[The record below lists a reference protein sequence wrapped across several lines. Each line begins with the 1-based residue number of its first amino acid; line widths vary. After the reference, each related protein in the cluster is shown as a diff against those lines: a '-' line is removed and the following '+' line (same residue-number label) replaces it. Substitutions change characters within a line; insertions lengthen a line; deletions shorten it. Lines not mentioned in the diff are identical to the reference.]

1 MSLMFDQRKRPPITP
16 GRAPGSAAR
25 DRSVFTPALQ
35 LQSAVGNQAVL
46 SMLRLSRPQRAMTV
60 GRADGPLER
69 EADAMAEHAVG
80 GPSSSELPAANGR
93 GLQSAPQSL
102 DPATRR
108 FFESRFGH
116 DFSNVRIHTSHEA
129 AASARSLEANAYT
142 VGSDIVFREG
152 AYSTG
157 SDRGRR
163 LLAHE
168 LAHVVQQGRS
178 GAQGPAIQRQVQ
190 DQSRGQAQGH
200 GTQVSVNSNCGDSD
214 ARAIAFAIAR
224 AEGMLNAALDW
235 FRNSTPQSDVQLNA
249 LLRVHFRSDSD
260 ATRNAVSSRLAR
272 VAAILLE
279 SAKANVNLY
288 CTDEKDPAC
297 SKKEYYAYVRD
308 RQGYRINF
316 CPSFFTMNPEEQLW
330 GVIHETCHLAG
341 ARGDNYN
348 FIYNAD
354 MASCY
359 GSTAVTTTPLEN
371 ADSYV
376 GFVWCLVKPG
386 SKIREGMDIQGKNP
400 TPGSQNPNSGTQ
412 YKH

>member
-1 MSLMFDQRKRPPITP
+1 MRLMFDQRKRPSITP
-16 GRAPGSAAR
+16 GRAPGSPVR
-25 DRSVFTPALQ
+25 DRRVFPPALQ
-35 LQSAVGNQAVL
+35 LQGAVGNQAVL
-46 SMLRLSRPQRAMTV
+46 SVLRLSRSQHAMTV

-69 EADAMAEHAVG
+69 EADAMAAHAVG
-80 GPSSSELPAANGR
+80 GPSSSELPGANR
-93 GLQSAPQSL
+93 RAIQSAQQAL
-102 DPATRR
+102 DPATRT

-152 AYSTG
+152 AYSTV
-157 SDRGRR
+157 SDRGRQ

-168 LAHVVQQGRS
+168 LAHVVQQSRS
-178 GAQGPAIQRQVQ
+178 DAEGQVIQRQPETQ
-190 DQSRGQAQGH
+190 GQGQAQGH

-235 FRNSTPQSDVQLNA
+235 FRNSSPQSDVQLNS
-249 LLRVHFRSDSD
+249 LLRVHFGSDSD

-279 SAKANVNLY
+279 SAKANVNLH

-297 SKKEYYAYVRD
+297 SKNEYYAYVRE

-316 CPSFFTMNPEEQLW
+316 CRSFFTMNPEEQLW

-341 ARGDNYN
+341 ALGDNYN
-348 FIYNAD
+348 FIFNAD
-354 MASCY
+354 TASCY
-359 GSTAVTTTPLEN
+359 GSTAVTTTPLSN

-376 GFVWCLVKPG
+376 SFVWCLVKPE
-386 SKIREGMDIQGKNP
+386 SKIREGLNTVVP
-400 TPGSQNPNSGTQ
+400 TR
-412 YKH
+412 K